1 MVLVDVHVVVS
12 RRTVVA
18 GLHHE
23 VVRQA
28 EVIVVVNRCRNPAR
42 QTLNTPVPE
51 HGRDHATHAAAFQES
66 VHGMQH
72 GGRVR
77 AIVVRVRVVVATLD
91 LGDEIRELA
100 MFHTEVLQNTIA
112 AEEKVEE
119 PAKRPITCDARELDR
134 IKFPAVYSLLQ
145 YLEVLQGWLG
155 DERVRAQHLL
165 RFKPSVQSFPGGV
178 LEDETSGRDLLR
190 RSAVPLSLLVAAQ
203 QQRRTDA
210 AAATEA
216 WERCREASASN
227 MPLPWLG
234 LRVIVHPQS
243 RAHPPTCTPWC
254 RRGRLRG

>member
-100 MFHTEVLQNTIA
+100 MFHTEVLQNAIV

-119 PAKRPITCDARELDR
+119 PAKRPITCDARELYR
-134 IKFPAVYSLLQ
+134 IKFPAACSLLQ
-145 YLEVLQGWLG
+145 YLELLQGWIG
-155 DERVRAQHLL
+155 NDHVSGQRFL
-165 RFKPSVQSFPGGV
+165 RHDSKAFVQSCTGGV
-178 LEDETSGRDLLR
+178 LGDATFKHDLR
-190 RSAVPLSLLVAAQ
+190 RWGAGLLSMLAAAQ
-203 QQRRTDA
+203 QRRRIGA
-210 AAATEA
+210 AAASRGCAQRREKSA
-216 WERCREASASN
+216 WN
-227 MPLPWLG
+227 TPLPWLG
-234 LRVIVHPQS
+234 LRLIV
-243 RAHPPTCTPWC
+243 
-254 RRGRLRG
+254 L